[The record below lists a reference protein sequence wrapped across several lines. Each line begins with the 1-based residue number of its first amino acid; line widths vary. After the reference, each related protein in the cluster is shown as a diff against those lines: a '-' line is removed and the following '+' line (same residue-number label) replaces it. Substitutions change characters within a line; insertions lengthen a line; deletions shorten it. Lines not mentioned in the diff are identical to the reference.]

1 MAFLNSLFDPH
12 PENLAI
18 VDGVRILVVK
28 PAISFLFDSI
38 RPKHRMPF
46 WQLDSAFLYKELK
59 ELVSLGHIKVICT
72 LGLLDLSLVHCQWLF
87 APHHLSC
94 GYLLL
99 IINFFPLISFF
110 EELILDVSYIIV
122 FGKPGVFLE
131 SISLI
136 SHQ

>member
-1 MAFLNSLFDPH
+1 
-12 PENLAI
+12 
-18 VDGVRILVVK
+18 
-28 PAISFLFDSI
+28 
-38 RPKHRMPF
+38 MPF

-59 ELVSLGHIKVICT
+59 ELINLGHIKVICT

-99 IINFFPLISFF
+99 IISFFPLISSF
-110 EELILDVSYIIV
+110 EELVVDVSYIIV

-131 SISLI
+131 SVTLPMTTCVTVGQDCRTPCRIAFPE
-136 SHQ
+136 